1 MDQKGLTETGRQ
13 SPEETALAQIL
24 GFAGQLLAFFSPS
37 LGGGGPIGVGIALI
51 AVIGKNTQFFIFCIR
66 LSFKKYLQN
75 FLLTFFCSSHQL
87 CCQ

>member
-1 MDQKGLTETGRQ
+1 MDLNELAETGRQ

-51 AVIGKNTQFFIFCIR
+51 AVIGK
-66 LSFKKYLQN
+66 KKTHN
-75 FLLTFFCSSHQL
+75 FSYFALGCVSKNIH
-87 CCQ
+87 